1 VSAAQR
7 ICSSAGIGPR
17 WWPGTSHGSG
27 SVVVVVGGT
36 VVVVVVSSTVV
47 VVTSGTDVVDS
58 MIVTGEEATDWPST
72 VSGVVHADPLT
83 ATTRATTERVR
94 RTPAE

>member
-1 VSAAQR
+1 
-7 ICSSAGIGPR
+7 
-17 WWPGTSHGSG
+17 
-27 SVVVVVGGT
+27 VVVVGGT
-36 VVVVVVSSTVV
+36 VVVVVASTVV
-47 VVTSGTDVVDS
+47 LVTSGTDVVDS
-58 MIVTGEEATDWPST
+58 TIVTGEESTDWPST